1 MQQVLA
7 IREQLQ
13 GISHADTA
21 QSLNN
26 LAVVYTRLG
35 KFELAEPLLQR
46 ALTIKEQVLGSD
58 HPDTLKIMHNYV
70 QLLRNCKRE
79 EQAAVLET
87 RIKVAQIEI

>member
-1 MQQVLA
+1 MSPGHPEIV
-7 IREQLQ
+7 
-13 GISHADTA
+13 S
-21 QSLNN
+21 SLNN
-26 LAVVYTRLG
+26 LASFYFKRG
-35 KFELAEPLLQR
+35 GFDQAEPLLQR